1 MADNEKRYGWLAWF
15 AMALGP
21 VHCVLLGANGL
32 LMIVGVTSYPIIALA
47 FQIGI
52 LIVQLGVF
60 IIQLAAAIVWY
71 VKVDRQGV
79 SRC

>member
-1 MADNEKRYGWLAWF
+1 MTDNEKRYGWLAWI

-32 LMIVGVTSYPIIALA
+32 LMIVGVTSFPIVALA

-52 LIVQLGVF
+52 LTVQLGVL
-60 IIQLAAAIVWY
+60 IIQFAAAIVWY
-71 VKVDRQGV
+71 VKVYRPEAG
-79 SRC
+79 RC